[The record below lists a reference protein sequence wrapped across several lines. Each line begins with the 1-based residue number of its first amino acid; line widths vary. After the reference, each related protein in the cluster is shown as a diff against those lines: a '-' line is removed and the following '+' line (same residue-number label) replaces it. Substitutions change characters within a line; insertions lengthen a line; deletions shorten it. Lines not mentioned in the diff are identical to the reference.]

1 MQPRILLLLT
11 VFSISLTCY
20 ANLKDFAKSTPSEAF
35 VRKLFMLSET
45 LVIILGVVL
54 IVEGIPWFMSPRG
67 TKRMLSELFQMNDRT
82 LRSIGLGFMLAGL
95 ILVYLAKTQ

>member
-1 MQPRILLLLT
+1 M
-11 VFSISLTCY
+11 
-20 ANLKDFAKSTPSEAF
+20 NLIAGGGVLHGFNLPYEPGFICAKSTPSEVD

-67 TKRMLSELFQMNDRT
+67 TKRMLSELFQMNDQA
-82 LRSIGLGFMLAGL
+82 LRSIGLGFMLVGL
-95 ILVYLAKTQ
+95 FLVYLAKT